1 MGIRDSGNL
10 VHGKA
15 MISFRQFV
23 NVTSLNICLS
33 YFDQFRFPQKC
44 IVTIRYSAAWW
55 CKIIW
60 KLFFSYL
67 NVPKRISWCAYKDM
81 LRMILFR
88 SRCDT
93 KPIFDLWCLLCQCFV
108 SQPILAE
115 KMANENICIQFF
127 SISNFCA
134 GVWLN
139 PGFFYK
145 EHILINNQIRRTFH
159 WRKRF

>member
-23 NVTSLNICLS
+23 NVTSLDICLS
-33 YFDQFRFPQKC
+33 YFGQFRFPQKC
-44 IVTIRYSAAWW
+44 IVTIRHSAAWW

-67 NVPKRISWCAYKDM
+67 CLRESLDVP
-81 LRMILFR
+81 
-88 SRCDT
+88 T
-93 KPIFDLWCLLCQCFV
+93 KTCCVWFFSAIFDLWCLLCQCFV

-115 KMANENICIQFF
+115 KMAKEKICIQFF